1 MLVSPQFPMHD
12 WACFDLDMGDA
23 DYHNLVV
30 AILVYCTYHGH

>member
-1 MLVSPQFPMHD
+1 MLALLQFLMHD